1 MGKPE
6 GMRLLEQML
15 ELGPNTLTAER
26 RLRDLEG
33 WDSLATMTFI
43 ALIDR
48 ELGVPLP
55 GSRVARCQTVGELM
69 GLVTEVRAGRAA

>member
-1 MGKPE
+1 MAKPD

-15 ELGPNTLTAER
+15 ELRPGTLSAED
-26 RLRDLEG
+26 RLRDLDG

-43 ALIDR
+43 AAADR

-55 GSRVARCQTVGELM
+55 GSRVARCQTVGEL
-69 GLVTEVRAGRAA
+69 LALLSAPADRAA